1 MDFLDVLRFVAALL
15 FVLGLIGGF
24 AWAVR
29 HFKLDE
35 RFANLS
41 PSTRRLKIIE
51 SLPIDPRRRLVIVRR
66 DDVEHLLVLGQNGE
80 TVVERSITPP
90 VENDFVPVAI
100 ESRQPSQADQ
110 ADTPR
115 LQGDAA

>member
-1 MDFLDVLRFVAALL
+1 MDFIDILRFLAALF
-15 FVLGLIGGF
+15 FVLGLIGGL

-35 RFANLS
+35 RFANLA

-51 SLPIDPRRRLVIVRR
+51 SLPIDPRRRLVIIRR
-66 DDVEHLLVLGQNGE
+66 DDVEHLIVLGQTSE
-80 TVVERSITPP
+80 TVVESNITPP
-90 VENDFVPVAI
+90 VENEFMPVAI
-100 ESRQPSQADQ
+100 ESPQQHQPDQ
-110 ADTPR
+110 TNTPR